1 MKVYDYNQEF
11 GGNYYQPMIQYLNK
25 KDIYG
30 PFHTRGGVYLPHSAE
45 VTSDKYTN
53 MRYSDK
59 SSAKHNLDQFLQNA
73 YTKQIR
79 ELNGTTAAVH
89 YNQLH
94 DAVGTRLDIPY
105 SDRKLLGE
113 FDKTDRCRRNYL
125 RELGTIK
132 AQEEERDRHD
142 FGEDFLSEI
151 KQRNRLSRIRDA
163 CRDIVREHEYPRFT
177 LEENYLDS
185 EEYLV
190 PVEVDPLHPDLRERL
205 HAARKGLY
213 DCI

>member
-30 PFHTRGGVYLPHSAE
+30 PFHTRSSVYLPHTAE

-59 SSAKHNLDQFLQNA
+59 SSAKHNLDDFLNNA
-73 YTKQIR
+73 HKKQIR

-94 DAVGTRLDIPY
+94 DVGGNRLDIPY
-105 SDRKLLGE
+105 SDRKLLGDFE
-113 FDKTDRCRRNYL
+113 RNDRCRREYL
-125 RELGTIK
+125 RELGIIQAK
-132 AQEEERDRHD
+132 LWR
-142 FGEDFLSEI
+142 
-151 KQRNRLSRIRDA
+151 
-163 CRDIVREHEYPRFT
+163 V
-177 LEENYLDS
+177 
-185 EEYLV
+185 
-190 PVEVDPLHPDLRERL
+190 
-205 HAARKGLY
+205 
-213 DCI
+213 